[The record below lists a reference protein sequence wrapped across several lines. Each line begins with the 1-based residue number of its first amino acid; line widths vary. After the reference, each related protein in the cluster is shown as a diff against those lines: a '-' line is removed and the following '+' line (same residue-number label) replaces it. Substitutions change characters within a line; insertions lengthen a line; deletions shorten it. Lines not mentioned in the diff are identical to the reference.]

1 MRFVLF
7 VVIYIYIFCNVLTD
21 HSHGFEPKANFTG
34 AAMSIFSNNRQLWAS
49 LGLLFLAAAL
59 ILWISPEER
68 SLGTGIKSVY
78 AHVAL
83 TWTGMTG
90 LLAAGLLGLIATVSQ
105 RSALHAWLHAV
116 GRVGVLFFTLG
127 FAASLLSA
135 KINWGAV
142 FWGEPRIQ
150 ASLRVVIAAAA
161 AFLLAGSLRGRFQG
175 LLYLALALFM
185 IASIYQATLVMH
197 PRNPIGLSSSI
208 PIKLTFAGLYL
219 LMLAAAFLLAIAFKR
234 AASRISTQKP

>member
-1 MRFVLF
+1 MPT
-7 VVIYIYIFCNVLTD
+7 I
-21 HSHGFEPKANFTG
+21 S
-34 AAMSIFSNNRQLWAS
+34 SNRPLWTY

-59 ILWISPEER
+59 VLWFSPAER

-83 TWTGMTG
+83 TWTGMTC
-90 LLAAGLLGLIATVSQ
+90 LIAAGLLGLLATVSK
-105 RSALHAWLHAV
+105 RPALHAWLHAV
-116 GRVGVLFFTLG
+116 GRVGMLFFTLG
-127 FAASLLSA
+127 FATSLLSA

-161 AFLLAGSLRGRFQG
+161 VFLIAGSLRDRFRG

-197 PRNPIGLSSSI
+197 PRNPIGLSSSLQ
-208 PIKLTFAGLYL
+208 IKLTFVGLYL
-219 LMLAAAFLLAIAFKR
+219 FLLAAAALLAIAFRK
-234 AASRISTQKP
+234 AANRIPTQRT